1 MNDDIHGLS
10 GAYAVDAVDADERV
24 AFEQHLA
31 VCSQCREEVASLRAA
46 ATQLAGMTETAPPA
60 RLRASVLREISAI
73 RPLPPVVDRPLQ
85 LGQPAQVPTPVAAP
99 PAAATAQTTPVTAPK
114 ESVNPPL
121 EVPEAAP
128 TEAAAV
134 TPADEVGAR
143 RARRLAAPA
152 RWIIGA
158 AAAALLAVGLIW
170 QPWQQSSTP
179 LDATQRVIAAAD
191 AQRFA
196 KTLDG
201 ARATIVRSASLGKA
215 VIIADNMPAAPAG
228 HVYEVWLQH
237 KDGSMVKAGLM
248 PEGSQKQVSMVLDG
262 DAAQAVGAGITVE
275 PAGGSEHPTTAPIAL
290 ISFA

>member
-10 GAYAVDAVDADERV
+10 GAYAVDAVEGEERV

-31 VCSQCREEVASLRAA
+31 VCSQCRDEVATLRAAAGELAGLTEVTPPPSLRAA
-46 ATQLAGMTETAPPA
+46 L
-60 RLRASVLREISAI
+60 LRDISAV
-73 RPLPPVVDRPLQ
+73 RPLPPVVEPEGVLQ
-85 LGQPAQVPTPVAAP
+85 LAEPAVVTVP
-99 PAAATAQTTPVTAPK
+99 ATETPVTEAREP
-114 ESVNPPL
+114 VNPAPDA
-121 EVPEAAP
+121 PAASAAP
-128 TEAAAV
+128 
-134 TPADEVGAR
+134 DELAQR
-143 RARRLAAPA
+143 RARRLGTPA
-152 RWIIGA
+152 RWLIGVA
-158 AAAALLAVGLIW
+158 AAAMLALAVVW

-179 LDATQRVIAAAD
+179 LDATQRVLAAAD

-201 ARATIVRSASLGKA
+201 ARATIVRSPSLGKA

-237 KDGSMVKAGLM
+237 KDGTMVKAGLM

-275 PAGGSEHPTTAPIAL
+275 PAGGSTSPTTPPIAL
-290 ISFA
+290 FPFA

>member
-1 MNDDIHGLS
+1 MSDDIHGLS

-60 RLRASVLREISAI
+60 GLRAAVLREISSI
-73 RPLPPVVDRPLQ
+73 RPLPPVVDGPLQ
-85 LGQPAQVPTPVAAP
+85 LAEPAVAATEG
-99 PAAATAQTTPVTAPK
+99 ASTPVTEPK
-114 ESVNPPL
+114 PAVNPPV
-121 EVPEAAP
+121 EVPEA
-128 TEAAAV
+128 
-134 TPADEVGAR
+134 TPAEASAAPDADELSAR
-143 RARRLAAPA
+143 RGRRVASPA
-152 RWIIGA
+152 RWLIGV
-158 AAAALLAVGLIW
+158 AAAALLALAVVW
-170 QPWQQSSTP
+170 QPWQQSPAP

-237 KDGSMVKAGLM
+237 KDGRMVRAGLM
-248 PEGSQKQVSMVLDG
+248 PQGSQKQVSMVLDG

-275 PAGGSEHPTTAPIAL
+275 PEGGSDSPTTAPIAV